1 MSDYPHPVASSI
13 SSRVVAELGA
23 VTVVVGLAAM
33 LVGGFLAAAV
43 FVVTSFIFAATVYVA
58 WPIAKPILKIF
69 LGVAVSMMDRVWDR
83 VLDFFMDG
91 GFVSKMYEIFTFGGL
106 SSSVQIMRITLPI
119 VVGMIL
125 LVRFTLSRKPKNFR
139 KWVGDVTK

>member
-23 VTVVVGLAAM
+23 VTVVVGLAAS
-33 LVGGFLAAAV
+33 LAGGFLSAAV
-43 FVVTSFIFAATVYVA
+43 FVVTSFIFAATSYVV
-58 WPIAKPILKIF
+58 WPLAKPILKIF
-69 LGVAVSMMDRVWDR
+69 LGVAVSMIDRVQDR
-83 VLDFFMDG
+83 VLDIFMDG
-91 GFVSKMYEIFTFGGL
+91 GFLSKVYEVFTFGGI
-106 SSSVQIMRITLPI
+106 SSSVGILRITLPI
-119 VVGMIL
+119 VVGMVL

>member
-23 VTVVVGLAAM
+23 VTVVVGLAAS
-33 LVGGFLAAAV
+33 LAGGFLSAAV
-43 FVVTSFIFAATVYVA
+43 FVVTSFIFAATSYVV
-58 WPIAKPILKIF
+58 WPLAKPILKIF
-69 LGVAVSMMDRVWDR
+69 LGVAVSMIDRVQDR
-83 VLDFFMDG
+83 VLDIFMDG
-91 GFVSKMYEIFTFGGL
+91 GFLSKMYEVFTFGGI
-106 SSSVQIMRITLPI
+106 SSSVGILRITLPI
-119 VVGMIL
+119 VVGMVL